1 RYIHCFSLG
10 KVMLISPELSTPNHP
25 CHFKRSQMVLFHF
38 LRPHY
43 TQGCLRIATPSP
55 LLSLGK
61 VHENPLQYWI

>member
-1 RYIHCFSLG
+1 
-10 KVMLISPELSTPNHP
+10 MLISPELSTPNHP

-38 LRPHY
+38 LHPHY

-61 VHENPLQYWI
+61 GLVSGKSDGLIAGVK